1 MKKVVLGFLSL
12 MAIFSIMACKGN
24 SGWGVYNIANLR

>member
-24 SGWGVYNIANLR
+24 SGGGYTI

>member
-24 SGWGVYNIANLR
+24 SWGGVHSPANSR